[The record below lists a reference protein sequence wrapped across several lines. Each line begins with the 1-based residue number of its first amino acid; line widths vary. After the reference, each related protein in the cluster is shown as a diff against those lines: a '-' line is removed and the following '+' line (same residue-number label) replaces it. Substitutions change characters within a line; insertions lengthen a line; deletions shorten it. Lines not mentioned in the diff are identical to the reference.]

1 MSQRIEP
8 SWAVQTTIR
17 AVDASAPVWS
27 SARNLRHIHAIAYLG
42 YMSETVLSAHSGW
55 RGAGR
60 KVASCFA
67 SFRRRS
73 GVFVASAMTVESVV
87 VVAATQA
94 AAAGQRIQFFA
105 TDRSGSGRVSVFQP
119 RHAPELRS
127 YPIVHQWKAVMEGRH
142 NAQSPHG
149 GRTGGWKSRHVQ
161 TRRDS
166 QAGRRRPTPIAD
178 YLAEGSSL
186 AELASRLDALLK
198 SYSQDVAAADV
209 RDIAHQES
217 TASVKQPASEIVA
230 ATVEDKVTKVPSGA
244 TPLDC
249 AITPANLP
257 DDLRSAAIMI
267 IDVEQGNIRAVQ
279 NVLRAEGYGTFI
291 TTTVPRDAMKL
302 LRERKPDVLLLD
314 IRMPDVTGIDIL
326 HAKRLDE
333 SLVHIPTIVMT
344 ATKNPVSKRQALDLG
359 ACDFLPKPLD
369 PNDLIPRVRNALLVK
384 KHHDQMV
391 HQADRL
397 EELIKRRTA
406 DLEESRRE
414 LVMSL
419 ARAAEHRDTETGNHV
434 LRVGCY
440 AGLIASELG
449 WPSAQIEILE
459 LAAPLH
465 DVGKIGVPD
474 HILFKPGKLDP
485 DEFAIIENHCVWGK
499 EIIQPFSASETR
511 ALRSHTRRGGAI
523 LHIRGSAVLMMAS
536 RIAQTHHE
544 NWDGTG
550 YPLGLAGEDIPL
562 EGRIVAIADNFDALS
577 TRRPYKRPFSRDECF
592 RIMKQQR
599 EKKFDPRLLD
609 MFFELSDK
617 ICQIQMEL
625 MDPTPQFGNLTEE
638 LPGPPMA
645 DEYSI

>member
-1 MSQRIEP
+1 MFKP
-8 SWAVQTTIR
+8 
-17 AVDASAPVWS
+17 DANCKPA
-27 SARNLRHIHAIAYLG
+27 
-42 YMSETVLSAHSGW
+42 E
-55 RGAGR
+55 GA
-60 KVASCFA
+60 
-67 SFRRRS
+67 
-73 GVFVASAMTVESVV
+73 
-87 VVAATQA
+87 
-94 AAAGQRIQFFA
+94 
-105 TDRSGSGRVSVFQP
+105 
-119 RHAPELRS
+119 
-127 YPIVHQWKAVMEGRH
+127 
-142 NAQSPHG
+142 
-149 GRTGGWKSRHVQ
+149 
-161 TRRDS
+161 
-166 QAGRRRPTPIAD
+166 PTPTVD

-186 AELASRLDALLK
+186 AELASRLDALLR
-198 SYSQDVAAADV
+198 SYSQDVAQPEV
-209 RDIAHQES
+209 GGVAHPETTS
-217 TASVKQPASEIVA
+217 SVKRPAREIVA
-230 ATVEDKVTKVPSGA
+230 ASVEDVVTKVPSRSTSLDYA
-244 TPLDC
+244 IPLG
-249 AITPANLP
+249 NLP
-257 DDLRSAAIMI
+257 DDLRTAAIMI
-267 IDVEQGNIRAVQ
+267 IDVEQDNIRAVQ

-333 SLVHIPTIVMT
+333 SLVHIPAIVMT
-344 ATKNPVSKRQALDLG
+344 ATKDPVTKRQALDLG

-397 EELIKRRTA
+397 EELIRRRTA

-440 AGLIASELG
+440 AGLLAGALG

-485 DEFAIIENHCVWGK
+485 DEFEIIKNHCVWGK
-499 EIIQPFSASETR
+499 EIIQPFSANETR

-638 LPGPPMA
+638 LPGPSMA